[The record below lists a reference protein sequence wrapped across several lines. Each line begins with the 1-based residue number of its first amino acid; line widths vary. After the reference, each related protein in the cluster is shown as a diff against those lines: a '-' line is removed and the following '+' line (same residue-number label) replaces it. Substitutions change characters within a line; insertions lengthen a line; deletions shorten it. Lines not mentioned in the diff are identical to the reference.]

1 MVAAMSQPTDDRR
14 PEESVRGG
22 EIYETEIGDRRASEA
37 VIDVISAIQDVEP
50 ARLTPLYRTV
60 DPDALD
66 SLCAN
71 EGLGAQPTVRFDY
84 EGLIVTVSAS
94 GTLTVVEP

>member
-1 MVAAMSQPTDDRR
+1 MVDPMNQPTDDRR
-14 PEESVRGG
+14 PEELVRSG
-22 EIYETEIGDRRASEA
+22 ELYETEIGDRRPNEA
-37 VIDVISAIQDVEP
+37 VIDVVSAIQDVEP
-50 ARLTPLYRTV
+50 ADLTPLYQTL

-71 EGLGAQPTVRFDY
+71 EGQGAQPTIRFDY

-94 GTLTVVEP
+94 GTITVVEP

>member
-1 MVAAMSQPTDDRR
+1 MSKPTDDRR

-22 EIYETEIGDRRASEA
+22 EIYETEIGDRLPSEA
-37 VIDVISAIQDVEP
+37 VIDVVSAIQDVEP
-50 ARLTPLYRTV
+50 ADLPPLYGAV

-71 EGLGAQPTVRFDY
+71 EDLGAHPTVRFDY

-94 GTLTVVEP
+94 NTITVVEP